1 MDQQD
6 FPQIDREGDEF
17 GATGRSAMTV
27 LVIPAVILGV
37 VAAVAAF
44 AEPFSRSPQA
54 SSHIAKAAAR

>member
-1 MDQQD
+1 MDRQD
-6 FPQIDREGDEF
+6 FPQIDREDDEF

-44 AEPFSRSPQA
+44 AEPFSRFPQV
-54 SSHIAKAAAR
+54 SSHVAEATAR